1 MAGRKELNMK
11 SFTKFWSL
19 GFLVAV
25 VFTSGCLTWEA
36 KIDDMRAVY
45 SEPDNLGVPKVII
58 TDLSDGRSDTT
69 LVGRIAAL
77 NLSTKTPVNVII
89 TNRIASK
96 LKYAGFNIQKI
107 NVTGNKS
114 KSELESKSE
123 LAAVVK
129 RNNAK
134 LLFTGRLDHFFI
146 ASSDAILET
155 AKGRVSFRIDI
166 LNEQGQSLFYRTY
179 TANTEKHIGLGGGQA
194 SEEFIEKTINTAIN
208 KLFKDAAFQQFL
220 LKAKSE

>member
-1 MAGRKELNMK
+1 MK

-19 GFLVAV
+19 GFLVALV
-25 VFTSGCLTWEA
+25 VTSGCLTWDA

-58 TDLSDGRSDTT
+58 TDLSDRRRDTK

-77 NLSTKTPVNVII
+77 NLATKTPVNVII

-107 NVTGNKS
+107 DVAGNI
-114 KSELESKSE
+114 SKSE
-123 LAAVVK
+123 LAAAVK

-166 LNEQGQSLFYRTY
+166 LNEQGQSVFYRTY

-194 SEEFIEKTINTAIN
+194 SEEFIEKTIDTAVS
-208 KLFKDAAFQQFL
+208 KLFEDEAFQRFL
-220 LKAKSE
+220 LEAKSE

>member
-1 MAGRKELNMK
+1 MK

-19 GFLVAV
+19 GFLVALV
-25 VFTSGCLTWEA
+25 VTSGCLTWDA

-58 TDLSDGRSDTT
+58 TDLSDRRRDTK

-77 NLSTKTPVNVII
+77 NLATKTPVNVII

-107 NVTGNKS
+107 DVAGNI
-114 KSELESKSE
+114 SKSE
-123 LAAVVK
+123 LAAAVK

-166 LNEQGQSLFYRTY
+166 LNEQGQSVFYRTY

-194 SEEFIEKTINTAIN
+194 SEEFIEKNIDTAVS
-208 KLFKDAAFQQFL
+208 KLFEDEAFQRFL
-220 LKAKSE
+220 LEVKSE

>member
-1 MAGRKELNMK
+1 MK

-19 GFLVAV
+19 GFLVALV
-25 VFTSGCLTWEA
+25 VTSGCLTWDA

-58 TDLSDGRSDTT
+58 TDLSDRRRDTK

-77 NLSTKTPVNVII
+77 NLATKTPVNVII

-107 NVTGNKS
+107 DVAGNI
-114 KSELESKSE
+114 SKSE
-123 LAAVVK
+123 LAAAVK

-166 LNEQGQSLFYRTY
+166 LNEQGQSVFYRTY

-194 SEEFIEKTINTAIN
+194 SEEFIEKTIDTAVS
-208 KLFKDAAFQQFL
+208 KLFEDEAFQRFL
-220 LKAKSE
+220 LEVKSE